1 MYQFMSSQKG
11 FSLIEAL
18 IALVVL
24 SIGLM
29 GVAAM
34 QLKALQSATAGYQ
47 RSVATLAAVDAQ
59 ERLWAELAE
68 LAEGE
73 SCQDISESALTAV
86 REEWETWWR
95 DDDASWRDDSDSN
108 PLRNVDWGGSG
119 IDRPPDSC
127 EFTITI
133 DLGDGP
139 GDIDGDAF
147 TYTFRLPEKP

>member
-1 MYQFMSSQKG
+1 MGQSMLRQRG

-24 SIGLM
+24 SMGLM

-59 ERLWAELAE
+59 ERLWAALATQNCSNINPQAALPSE
-68 LAEGE
+68 DE
-73 SCQDISESALTAV
+73 SIEKQ
-86 REEWETWWR
+86 WKGWWK
-95 DDDASWRDDSDSN
+95 DDNASN
-108 PLRNVDWGGSG
+108 PLRNVDWDASG
-119 IDRPPDSC
+119 IVSQSDSC
-127 EFTITI
+127 DFTITI

-139 GDIDGDAF
+139 GDIDNDVF
-147 TYTFRLPEKP
+147 TYTFRLPNISGS